1 MNSSSAV
8 DIKDSI
14 KPKVTY
20 DSENHFSVLT
30 QMHGSVWPKVL
41 PHCIL
46 NLLNV
51 YAIYYVDKFYDINVS
66 YSDRGHSFISMIVS
80 FLIVTRS
87 NITYSRFM
95 ESREYLSVCMRS
107 CRELMQY
114 SVTMTRYDTSEK
126 AKKWR
131 QSMAR
136 RTIVVLRAVVKALQ
150 FPSTK
155 EHTWKSPILTNRE
168 RTAVKE
174 AVGEFDHVRT
184 PMILTMFLR
193 NSIASHSEYL
203 QEPLHVAKELRLYA
217 FVSDFV
223 GGYHG
228 LMKLIDTQFPFPLCQ
243 MNRTFVFFWV
253 YSLPWV
259 LYNDNIQLASL
270 MLIVFFITYGEYG
283 LFHWKVNPLLYFL
296 N

>member
-1 MNSSSAV
+1 
-8 DIKDSI
+8 
-14 KPKVTY
+14 
-20 DSENHFSVLT
+20 
-30 QMHGSVWPKVL
+30 
-41 PHCIL
+41 
-46 NLLNV
+46 
-51 YAIYYVDKFYDINVS
+51 
-66 YSDRGHSFISMIVS
+66 
-80 FLIVTRS
+80 
-87 NITYSRFM
+87 
-95 ESREYLSVCMRS
+95 
-107 CRELMQY
+107 
-114 SVTMTRYDTSEK
+114 
-126 AKKWR
+126 
-131 QSMAR
+131 MAR

-155 EHTWKSPILTNRE
+155 EHTWKSPILTERE

-193 NSIASHSEYL
+193 NSIASHSEFL

-228 LMKLIDTQFPFPLCQ
+228 LIKLIDTQFPFPLCQ

-283 LFHWKVNPLLYFL
+283 LFHWKENPP
-296 N
+296 